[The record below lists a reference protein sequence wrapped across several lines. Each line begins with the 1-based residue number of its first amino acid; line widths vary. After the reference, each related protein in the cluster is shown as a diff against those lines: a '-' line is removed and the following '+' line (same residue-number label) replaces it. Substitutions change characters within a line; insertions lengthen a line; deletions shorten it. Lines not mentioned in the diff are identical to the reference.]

1 MYCINCGV
9 KLADTEKKCPLCET
23 VVYHPDIVRG
33 EGEPLYPKDRIPQR
47 RPKSKAF
54 HGAVIF
60 LFCIPLIIGFMIDFR
75 TNGAL
80 TWFGFL
86 AGALLLSYVIL
97 ALPWWFE
104 KPNPVI
110 FVPCDLAAATVYL
123 LFINLHTGGDWFMP
137 LAFPVMGA
145 LTLIVTAVI
154 TLLRYLKKGRLYIF
168 GGALM
173 ALGGLCVLIEF
184 LLKVTFGFEM
194 VGWSFYPMVAL
205 VLLGGLL
212 IYLAINSAA
221 REMMERKLFF

>member
-1 MYCINCGV
+1 M
-9 KLADTEKKCPLCET
+9 ADTEKKCPLCET
-23 VVYHPDIVRG
+23 VVYHPDIIRG
-33 EGEPLYPKDRIPQR
+33 EGEPLYPENRMPQR

-54 HGAVIF
+54 HGVVIF
-60 LFCIPLIIGFMIDFR
+60 LFLIPLIIGFLIDIR
-75 TNGAL
+75 TNGDL

-86 AGALLLSYVIL
+86 AGALLLSYVTV

-110 FVPCDLAAATVYL
+110 FVPCDFAAAILYL

-145 LTLIVTAVI
+145 LALIVTTVI

-173 ALGGLCVLIEF
+173 ALGGLTVLIEF
-184 LLKVTFGFEM
+184 LLKVTFGLKM
-194 VGWSFYPMVAL
+194 VGWSFYPLVAL
-205 VLLGGLL
+205 VLLGGAL

-221 REMMERKLFF
+221 REMMGRKLFF